1 MKFTVASVAL
11 LAVTASAANV
21 KRQDAADENSKVLT
35 ISVPDIGSKINSL
48 TSKIADIV
56 TDVKDIPDSA
66 ATKVSEIVSDVA
78 SKATEVASDIESV
91 GDKITSGAAS
101 KASQI
106 TSFVGSAVADG
117 ITLSI
122 PALPTNSINTEA
134 LNNYVSQ
141 IQSKFEPEVIS
152 QIKAGQTPAV
162 VTSFIDSLPTEYR
175 TVAAVAFSEAAQQT
189 NAPSN
194 NGGSTAGSGDS
205 GSAAAGR
212 SLTGLMAAVCVG
224 VAGLA
229 IYL

>member
-1 MKFTVASVAL
+1 
-11 LAVTASAANV
+11 
-21 KRQDAADENSKVLT
+21 
-35 ISVPDIGSKINSL
+35 L
-48 TSKIADIV
+48 TSKISNIV

-66 ATKVSEIVSDVA
+66 ATKVSGIVSDVA
-78 SKATEVASDIESV
+78 SKATEVASDIDSI

-106 TSFVGSAVADG
+106 TSFVGSVVADG

-122 PALPTNSINTEA
+122 PALPTASINTEA
-134 LNNYVSQ
+134 LNNHISQ
-141 IQSKFEPEVIS
+141 LQSKFEPSIIS

-162 VTSFIDSLPTEYR
+162 VTSYIDSLPTEYR

-194 NGGSTAGSGDS
+194 NGGSTAGSGDAGS
-205 GSAAAGR
+205 GAAGR
-212 SLTGLMAAVCVG
+212 SLTGLMTAVCVG